1 MKNEVHWHPDG
12 KIIVRTTSGEFYIET
27 PEVFEKDFGEKFPAL
42 PEGAIERLY
51 RQNTFHMIG
60 DGENVLGG
68 GPIPWEF
75 GERVLQAFFRLM
87 EAHKARQPK
96 SKTPEEV
103 QSEFEKMAQEAVEK
117 QEKFV
122 RELEEENRIRNEER
136 RKRMGLP
143 SQEIIK

>member
-96 SKTPEEV
+96 SKTAEELKV
-103 QSEFEKMAQEAVEK
+103 EFEKMHQEAVERQQK
-117 QEKFV
+117 LV
-122 RELEEENRIRNEER
+122 HDLEEENRIRNEEL
-136 RKRMGLP
+136 RKHLGDP
-143 SQEIIK
+143 PKEIIK